1 MATSLCDDSDMT
13 LYILSYTS
21 VCWMTNEYSD
31 SRTDANL
38 KEVARKQSFE
48 TNPKSSAERGVGKY
62 IHVCVCVYVHM
73 SMYTIFAFAI
83 VYLQSK
89 MVPRSN
95 IVFSE
100 LYIYNTNA

>member
-1 MATSLCDDSDMT
+1 MMATSLCDDSDMT

-62 IHVCVCVYVHM
+62 IHVCVCVRI
-73 SMYTIFAFAI
+73 MYTCQCIQFFAFAI

-100 LYIYNTNA
+100 LYIYI